1 MVTSLPAEARTV
13 YERLYCA
20 RGNME
25 NTIKEQQLDLFSD
38 RTSATCFAANQLRLL
53 FSAFASILLSRQAL
67 HDPTGSR
74 HSRNAPALLKIA
86 ARVMVS
92 VRRVKV
98 AMDSAHPSA
107 AAFARVHA
115 RLPG

>member
-1 MVTSLPAEARTV
+1 
-13 YERLYCA
+13 
-20 RGNME
+20 ME
-25 NTIKEQQLDLFSD
+25 NTIKGQQLDLFSD

-53 FSAFASILLSRQAL
+53 FSSFASILFDALRQAHHGTRL
-67 HDPTGSR
+67 ARATAGTLR
-74 HSRNAPALLKIA
+74 LGLLRIG
-86 ARVMVS
+86 ARVTVS

-98 AMDSAHPSA
+98 AMDSAHPAA